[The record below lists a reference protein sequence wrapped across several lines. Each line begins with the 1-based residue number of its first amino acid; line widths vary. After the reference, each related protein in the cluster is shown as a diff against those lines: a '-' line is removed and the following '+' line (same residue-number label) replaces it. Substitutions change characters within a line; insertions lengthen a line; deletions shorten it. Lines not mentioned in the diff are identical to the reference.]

1 MKKELELVEKTSLVD
16 VGVSATLVRIPER
29 DQKEWDQTFSS
40 ISGCFA
46 GGIYLALHYTL
57 LQPGQTELKDQAMA
71 ILSLFPIVSSLH
83 LEMIL

>member
-1 MKKELELVEKTSLVD
+1 MRKTGRKHEGNTGIVD
-16 VGVSATLVRIPER
+16 VGVSLTLVRLQESLLC
-29 DQKEWDQTFSS
+29 DQNELRPDLSS

-71 ILSLFPIVSSLH
+71 ILSLFPIVSS
-83 LEMIL
+83 